1 MRGTPLCVSRW
12 KRQYNIDIHA
22 QHWATV
28 NNLKEIKLR
37 GLAWRV
43 LHNIYPTNILLY
55 KMKLA
60 PSQNC
65 QFCGEIDFVEHFF
78 FNCIKV
84 KPLWIEIN
92 KDINASLGVAFK
104 VKEIDVITGAHD
116 YQGISSVI
124 LKEINHRIAI
134 GRMVISKYRYGK
146 GRNIFEIYET
156 ECCLRKLK

>member
-1 MRGTPLCVSRW
+1 
-12 KRQYNIDIHA
+12 
-22 QHWATV
+22 
-28 NNLKEIKLR
+28 
-37 GLAWRV
+37 
-43 LHNIYPTNILLY
+43 
-55 KMKLA
+55 MKLA